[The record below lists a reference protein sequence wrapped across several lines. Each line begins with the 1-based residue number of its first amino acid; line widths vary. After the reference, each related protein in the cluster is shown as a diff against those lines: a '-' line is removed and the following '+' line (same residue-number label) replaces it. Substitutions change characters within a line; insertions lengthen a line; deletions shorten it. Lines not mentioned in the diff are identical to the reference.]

1 MVEPVLRAKTWSG
14 DTFENPLEDDLF
26 DLLSEMNLR
35 HRFVI
40 VERLDKEPAGQHYMQ
55 VYLNDDMS
63 CQVEYREG
71 GPDQHFQAL
80 VPGPF
85 EMSGHGTVAVVLKDW
100 ARDRPGWREALSWTP
115 WSPTAEPRQ

>member
-1 MVEPVLRAKTWSG
+1 MVTPVIRAETWDGTTVDAPS
-14 DTFENPLEDDLF
+14 DEKLF

-40 VERLDKEPAGQHYMQ
+40 VDRLDRGQPGQYYMQ

-63 CQVEYREG
+63 CQVEYRDG
-71 GPDQHFQAL
+71 GPAQHFQAH

-85 EMSGHGTVAVVLKDW
+85 DHRGHEVVASVLTAW
-100 ARDRPGWREALSWTP
+100 AADRPGWREALDWTP
-115 WSPTAEPRQ
+115 RH

>member
-1 MVEPVLRAKTWSG
+1 MVTPVIRAETWDG
-14 DTFENPLEDDLF
+14 TTVDDPSEEKLF

-40 VERLDKEPAGQHYMQ
+40 VDRLDRSRPGQYYMQ

-63 CQVEYREG
+63 CQVEYRDG
-71 GPDQHFQAL
+71 GPARHFRAH

-85 EMSGHGTVAVVLKDW
+85 AHRGHETVASVLTAW
-100 ARDRPGWREALSWTP
+100 AADRPGWREALP
-115 WSPTAEPRQ
+115 WSPCH